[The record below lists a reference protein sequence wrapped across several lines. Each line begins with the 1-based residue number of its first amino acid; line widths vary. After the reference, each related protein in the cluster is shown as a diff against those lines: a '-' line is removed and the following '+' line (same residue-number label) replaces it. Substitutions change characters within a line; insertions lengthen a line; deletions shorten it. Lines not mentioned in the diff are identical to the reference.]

1 MKLVVLRGGGDIA
14 SGIGHRL
21 KRSGFKVVILEIEKP
36 LCIRRMVSFSEAMY
50 SGQIEI
56 EGIKGV
62 KVSTIEE
69 IYDQLNNSNIPVIAD
84 EKAEII
90 KELKPDIVIDAILAK
105 KNLGTHKDMAP
116 VTIGIGPGFEAGLD
130 VDFVIESNRGHDLG
144 RVIEKGRAEENT
156 GLPGSIMGYSAER
169 VIRATA
175 SGEIRHFVDLGDI
188 IEEGTLIS
196 KIGDSEIV
204 AQISGMIRGLIK
216 DGSPVEE
223 GLKIGDID
231 PRGYN
236 VVANTISDKARAI
249 GGGVLEA
256 ILYIYNS

>member
-1 MKLVVLRGGGDIA
+1 MRLIVLRGGGDIA
-14 SGIGHRL
+14 SGIAHRL
-21 KRSGFKVVILEIEKP
+21 KRSGFKVVILDIEKP
-36 LCIRRMVSFSEAMY
+36 LCIRRMVCFSEAMY

-62 KVSTIEE
+62 KVNSLEE
-69 IYDQLNNSNIPVIAD
+69 IYDELNKSNIPIFVD

-90 KELKPDIVIDAILAK
+90 KELKPDVLVDAILAK
-105 KNLGTHKDMAP
+105 KNLGTKRDMAP
-116 VTIGIGPGFEAGLD
+116 ITIGIGPGFEAGLD

-144 RVIEKGRAEENT
+144 KVIDRGSAQDNT
-156 GLPGSIMGYSAER
+156 GLPGLIMGYSAER

-175 SGEIRHFVDLGDI
+175 NGEIRHFVHLGDI
-188 IEEGTLIS
+188 IEKGTLIS
-196 KIGDSEIV
+196 KIGDSQVIAE
-204 AQISGMIRGLIK
+204 ISGMIRGLIK
-216 DGSPVEE
+216 DGTPVVE

-236 VVANTISDKARAI
+236 IVPDTISDKARAI